1 MFLLSGSGEDFC
13 FIFLN
18 FCSTHPTFDH
28 MVNVKDQ
35 YQTAVEVLNSMLKT
49 LVGNNKFQQEKVFE
63 MTEYLD
69 ELNTFM
75 HDVEHNVS
83 QLIRH

>member
-1 MFLLSGSGEDFC
+1 
-13 FIFLN
+13 
-18 FCSTHPTFDH
+18 

-83 QLIRH
+83 QLIVTKQYYSSLLWN